1 MNMQAPPSQ
10 NVQYLS
16 APSKHRPSATLRA
29 LDRVV
34 LCGWTGPGEAAQA
47 LNVDSGPLGH
57 EISNSRD
64 LQHGLEVGICS
75 GGMLL
80 LGPVEPRSSE
90 IGLARTAPS
99 CPSEKDKVMG

>member
-1 MNMQAPPSQ
+1 MNMQALPSQ

-29 LDRVV
+29 WDRVV

-47 LNVDSGPLGH
+47 PNVDLGSPGH

-64 LQHGLEVGICS
+64 LQHGLKVGIS
-75 GGMLL
+75 SEGTLL
-80 LGPVEPRSSE
+80 LGPVEPMSSE
-90 IGLARTAPS
+90 MGLARTAPS
-99 CPSEKDKVMG
+99 CPSEKGKVMG